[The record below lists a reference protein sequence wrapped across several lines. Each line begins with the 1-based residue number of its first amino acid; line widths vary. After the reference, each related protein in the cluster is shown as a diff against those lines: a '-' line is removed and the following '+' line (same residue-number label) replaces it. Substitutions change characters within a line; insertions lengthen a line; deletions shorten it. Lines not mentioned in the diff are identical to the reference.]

1 MTFHPT
7 KWKREV
13 INDHKFEYI
22 DVNDFTRKGIR
33 IGLGYAWIFILVIK
47 ATLVYVADLYTA
59 VSLFFVDKLY
69 ASQQSIY
76 NDNGLGDYF
85 KYLRWVFLA
94 SIVFS
99 YGLLFWEMRKARRIL
114 VSRDIA
120 YAYTS
125 PLVYRYLCVIS
136 YPHYCFF
143 CEIDSHRRTKDDLAF
158 FVFFTLKSWKRVLFA
173 ESPRQ
178 VVSGIALVTKAINA
192 AQKRNTKWL
201 SLSTYGKD
209 TATQMSFLVMLFT
222 FVIYFISLMI
232 MLAAFI
238 IYIPLVIDIQ
248 GNLKEYCC
256 HKVDKRI
263 SEILRKYSKRRIA
276 MERMNQSTCFSEAKC
291 SSDAGDSSVRGKPTL
306 PKIEQLEDNRSTT
319 PLPQYTGSA
328 VNYNN
333 PYGAPQT
340 FGHHLES
347 SFIGS
352 YPASGQEKFPSTAG
366 SVAGKALEPPTMRS
380 MDRSISPSVYSEYD
394 QEGSVYG
401 APIPKR
407 HVMAQSR
414 QLADVAYANGRQPT
428 LPKIGILD
436 SNVPYRGYQNDVESD
451 VMSNSGYSNFRYRPH
466 PADLCSGSTQF
477 RPGNGGDDYPAAPR
491 AFSPPH
497 YAKERIIPVSMAD
510 NTSSRQHMAAYQ
522 SGYNR
527 VGMATTAIA
536 STNDSENISVSA
548 AAAAALADT
557 PEQWRNPT
565 LAGQSHSKSTL
576 GPSESPQSD
585 GDDILDAYATMQ
597 RYSTFDMPLSYHT
610 SPPSVPKP
618 LDSSSPH
625 EQTSASSARQRP
637 FHTTDSPR
645 PTRC

>member
-1 MTFHPT
+1 MAIGHT

-76 NDNGLGDYF
+76 NDNGLKDYF

-94 SIVFS
+94 SIVCS

-114 VSRDIA
+114 ASRDIA

-143 CEIDSHRRTKDDLAF
+143 CEIDRHRRTKDDLAF

-178 VVSGIALVTKAINA
+178 VVSGIALVTKAITA
-192 AQKRNTKWL
+192 AQKKNTKWF

-222 FVIYFISLMI
+222 FAIYFISLMI
-232 MLAAFI
+232 MLVAFI
-238 IYIPLVIDIQ
+238 IYIPLIINIQ

-263 SEILRKYSKRRIA
+263 AEILRKYSKRRIA
-276 MERMNQSTCFSEAKC
+276 KERMNQSTCFSETKC

-306 PKIEQLEDNRSTT
+306 PKIEQLGEENRSTT
-319 PLPQYTGSA
+319 PLPQYTNSA
-328 VNYNN
+328 ANYSN
-333 PYGAPQT
+333 PYGAPQA
-340 FGHHLES
+340 FGHHLDS
-347 SFIGS
+347 SFTGG
-352 YPASGQEKFPSTAG
+352 YPAPPQEKYPPTAG
-366 SVAGKALEPPTMRS
+366 SVAGEALEPSAMHN
-380 MDRSISPSVYSEYD
+380 MDRSMSPSGYSEYD
-394 QEGSVYG
+394 QEGG
-401 APIPKR
+401 PMPQR
-407 HVMAQSR
+407 PMMAQRR
-414 QLADVAYANGRQPT
+414 QLADVAYAGGRQPT
-428 LPKIGILD
+428 LPSIGILA
-436 SNVPYRGYQNDVESD
+436 SNVPYRGYQNDFEND
-451 VMSNSGYSNFRYRPH
+451 VMSNNGYSNFRYRPH
-466 PADLCSGSTQF
+466 LADPYSGSTQF
-477 RPGNGGDDYPAAPR
+477 KPGHGDDDYSTISR
-491 AFSPPH
+491 TVSPPH
-497 YAKERIIPVSMAD
+497 HVEERGSPVSMAD
-510 NTSSRQHMAAYQ
+510 DSFSRQNRAVYH

-527 VGMATTAIA
+527 AGMATAP
-536 STNDSENISVSA
+536 TNDFESVSA
-548 AAAAALADT
+548 SMAAAAALTDA
-557 PEQWRNPT
+557 PEQRRNPT
-565 LAGQSHSKSTL
+565 SVGPSHSKVTP
-576 GPSESPQSD
+576 GPNESPRSD

-597 RYSTFDMPLSYHT
+597 PYSAFDMPLSYHT
-610 SPPSVPKP
+610 SSSNAQT
-618 LDSSSPH
+618 SSS
-625 EQTSASSARQRP
+625 TTRQQP
-637 FHTTDSPR
+637 FHTTDSSH
-645 PTRC
+645 PTRW